1 LPLGKAF
8 PDFALRQAQ
17 DGASLPGYRSAAFV
31 TLCVLCV
38 PVFAFDFAKL
48 GRQIMKMT
56 NWLVMASLLLT
67 GPAMA
72 APFYGGLF
80 DLYEKNRRE
89 QVPNYITED
98 LLLLSYGLL
107 EAQAT
112 QNLEQEQIMPRMQAM
127 IQKMDQALKVALN
140 QNQPEGQVEVSQANR
155 DYLAVLMALGSDK
168 TFPLSQRAQAEHQL
182 IQQAKGISRS
192 PLWGYNLDY
201 SQFKPRGRY
210 SQSPQLQAYFRSLR
224 YANTVLFAVTPSRA
238 TGVTAEMAQRMA
250 AQAAQLQQLFQT
262 DAELDQARQALLQLM
277 EQRFGRNEDLS
288 DQDLRQV
295 VQQNPDDL
303 ALALLQQAR
312 QQQRQPRIL
321 GGLIDLAKLEPELS
335 PADALTGWRLLPA
348 SYSAESA
355 AFQQLVAPHSGVWT
369 GQHSDQ
375 ASSDHADSDHR
386 APFGLG
392 SLGGQPVKAYP
403 SSLEL
408 LALLGSQEA
417 SQRLHQQRED
427 QFSDYPQAFAQAKTL
442 LQSGQGLRQQ
452 RLVQQRLDFIAAS
465 ANPEPGKDALE
476 RTQALR
482 AFWTQSRHIE
492 QLYLKQSYTPTFKA
506 MVLSKPR
513 AGARLEP
520 SAQLYAGLGQ
530 LAESWAQAWSQSS
543 AKQGMQGWS
552 EFATLLQRLVELSEK
567 QTSEALNEEE
577 EAFLNQLDKQLLA
590 LTGAKDKPLVVDIH
604 THAEEAQVVEQ
615 GIGFARLV
623 SKDQARG
630 ARLSHYEFKQP
641 LADRLTDA
649 EWAVSLTAE

>member
-1 LPLGKAF
+1 
-8 PDFALRQAQ
+8 
-17 DGASLPGYRSAAFV
+17 
-31 TLCVLCV
+31 
-38 PVFAFDFAKL
+38 
-48 GRQIMKMT
+48 MKMT

-98 LLLLSYGLL
+98 LLVLSYGLL

-112 QNLEQEQIMPRMQAM
+112 QNLEEEQIMPRMQAM
-127 IQKMDQALKVALN
+127 IQKLDQALKVALN
-140 QNQPEGQVEVSQANR
+140 QNQPEGQDEVSQANR

-210 SQSPQLQAYFRSLR
+210 TQSPQLQAYFRSLR
-224 YANTVLFAVTPSRA
+224 YANTVLFAVTTSRA

-321 GGLIDLAKLEPELS
+321 GGLIDLAKLEPGLS

-369 GQHSDQ
+369 GQHSDL
-375 ASSDHADSDHR
+375 ANPDYAR
-386 APFGLG
+386 PFGLG
-392 SLGGQPVKAYP
+392 SLGSQPVKAYP

-417 SQRLHQQRED
+417 SQRLHQQQED
-427 QFSDYPQAFAQAKTL
+427 QFSDYAQAFAQTKTL
-442 LQSGQGLRQQ
+442 LQSGQGLG
-452 RLVQQRLDFIAAS
+452 QQRLDFIAAS

-482 AFWTQSRHIE
+482 AFWTQSRHSE

-530 LAESWAQAWSQSS
+530 LAESWAQAWSQSWS
-543 AKQGMQGWS
+543 QQGMQGWS

-567 QTSEALNEEE
+567 QTSGALNEEE

-590 LTGAKDKPLVVDIH
+590 LTGDKDKPLVVDIH

-615 GIGFARLV
+615 GLGFARLV

-649 EWAVSLTAE
+649 DWAVRFTAE

>member
-1 LPLGKAF
+1 
-8 PDFALRQAQ
+8 
-17 DGASLPGYRSAAFV
+17 
-31 TLCVLCV
+31 
-38 PVFAFDFAKL
+38 
-48 GRQIMKMT
+48 MKMT

-112 QNLEQEQIMPRMQAM
+112 QNLEQEQIMPRTQAM
-127 IQKMDQALKVALN
+127 IQKLDQALKVALN
-140 QNQPEGQVEVSQANR
+140 QNQPEDQDEVSQANR
-155 DYLAVLMALGSDK
+155 DYLAVLMALGSD
-168 TFPLSQRAQAEHQL
+168 TAFPLSQRAQAEHQL

-192 PLWGYNLDY
+192 PLWGYDLDY

-210 SQSPQLQAYFRSLR
+210 TQSPQLQAYFRSLR

-250 AQAAQLQQLFQT
+250 AQAAQLQQLLQT

-303 ALALLQQAR
+303 ALALLQRAR

-348 SYSAESA
+348 SFSAESA
-355 AFQQLVAPHSGVWT
+355 AFQQLVAPYSGVWT
-369 GQHSDQ
+369 GQQSDL
-375 ASSDHADSDHR
+375 ANPDYAR
-386 APFGLG
+386 PFGLG

-417 SQRLHQQRED
+417 SQRLHQQQED
-427 QFSDYPQAFAQAKTL
+427 QFSDYAQAFAQAKTL
-442 LQSGQGLRQQ
+442 LQSGQGLGQQ
-452 RLVQQRLDFIAAS
+452 RLGQQRLDFIAAS

-482 AFWTQSRHIE
+482 ALWTQSRHSE

-513 AGARLEP
+513 AGTRLEP

-530 LAESWAQAWSQSS
+530 MAESWAQSW

-552 EFATLLQRLVELSEK
+552 EFAKLLQRLVELSEK
-567 QTSEALNEEE
+567 QASGVLDEEE

-590 LTGAKDKPLVVDIH
+590 LTGCRVPADHDM
-604 THAEEAQVVEQ
+604 
-615 GIGFARLV
+615 G
-623 SKDQARG
+623 G
-630 ARLSHYEFKQP
+630 AAFQLP
-641 LADRLTDA
+641 VALL
-649 EWAVSLTAE
+649 